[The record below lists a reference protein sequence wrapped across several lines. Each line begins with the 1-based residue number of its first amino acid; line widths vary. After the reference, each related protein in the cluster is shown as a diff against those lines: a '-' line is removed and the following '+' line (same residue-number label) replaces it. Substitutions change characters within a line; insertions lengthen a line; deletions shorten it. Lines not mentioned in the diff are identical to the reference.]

1 VCIAGA
7 TSFRFIPSSAAAC
20 ERTGAGLHLKTA
32 GTTWLEELIGLAE
45 AGGEGLALAKEIYA
59 QALDHVEELCG
70 PYASVIAIDRSKLPP
85 AREVLHWSGA
95 RYVNALRHIPGHPEF
110 NPHFRQLLHVAFKLA
125 AKAGTRYL
133 NLVKANESVVA
144 RNVTENIY
152 ERHMRPLFIG

>member
-1 VCIAGA
+1 
-7 TSFRFIPSSAAAC
+7 
-20 ERTGAGLHLKTA
+20 
-32 GTTWLEELIGLAE
+32 LIGLAE

-70 PYASVIAIDRSKLPP
+70 PYASVISIDRAKLPS
-85 AREVLHWSGA
+85 AQEVAKWAGA
-95 RYVNALRHIPGHPEF
+95 RYVNALRHVPDHAEF

-133 NLVKANESVVA
+133 NLVKKNESVVA